1 MKTAS
6 IFAITFAGAVLAGT
20 LPSVADCMCAAHGT
34 RYEHGAVVCLTV
46 SGRSWLARC
55 GKVLNNSSWEKIGDG
70 CPQSRA
76 NIPLTPKAQEPAA
89 RPG

>member
-6 IFAITFAGAVLAGT
+6 VLGLTVAGVVLAGT
-20 LPSVADCMCAAHGT
+20 LPAYADCMCAANGT
-34 RYEHGAVVCLTV
+34 RYEQGAVACLTV

-76 NIPLTPKAQEPAA
+76 AEPPSSNLETPAE